1 MDARHLTLMERE
13 AFIKALRRRRQIL
26 LDVIEHM
33 ESIDWDE
40 ADPTYVSVH
49 AAQLRIQ
56 DAIFSITN
64 LSNDV
69 LPRPLPKWTRAFR
82 N

>member
-13 AFIKALRRRRQIL
+13 AFIKALQRRRQIL
-26 LDVIEHM
+26 LDVLEHM
-33 ESIDWDE
+33 DSIDWD
-40 ADPTYVSVH
+40 ADDPTYQGVH
-49 AAQLRIQ
+49 GAQLQ
-56 DAIFSITN
+56 LQKAIFSFTS
-64 LSNDV
+64 LPSKV